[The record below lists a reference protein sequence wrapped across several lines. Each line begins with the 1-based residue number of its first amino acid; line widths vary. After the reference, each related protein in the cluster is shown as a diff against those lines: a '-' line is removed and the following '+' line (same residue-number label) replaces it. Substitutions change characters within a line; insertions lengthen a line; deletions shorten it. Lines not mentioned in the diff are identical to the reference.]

1 MHGRSERCDVRS
13 VGGRTGATL
22 GRSSTGGPCGGPKGA
37 QSVRT
42 FPTLGDAPGRSLG
55 TVAIAP
61 SSHAN
66 DVLAQPSARPP
77 ARQATRRPVSTPLL
91 NVLPADPREGQ
102 ARLSGWLRVASSW
115 RSRTSA
121 IAET

>member
-22 GRSSTGGPCGGPKGA
+22 GRSSTGGPCGEPKRS

-61 SSHAN
+61 SSHATTYSRSLRPGPQHAKRL
-66 DVLAQPSARPP
+66 VGQFQP
-77 ARQATRRPVSTPLL
+77 PLL
-91 NVLPADPREGQ
+91 NVLPADPREG
-102 ARLSGWLRVASSW
+102 
-115 RSRTSA
+115 
-121 IAET
+121 